1 MTNMIMVVFL
11 FQWVLM
17 HYKADVNA
25 PDNDGNTPLHLCT
38 ANGHEK
44 VKNNVFILRVE
55 RSKICTLFS
64 AVFAMFREELSKEEH
79 SKSRVSE
86 SLI

>member
-1 MTNMIMVVFL
+1 MYKLIKRGAVVNAMDYNGTTAL
-11 FQWVLM
+11 HLACQRGHGSAALVLM

-44 VKNNVFILRVE
+44 VRA
-55 RSKICTLFS
+55 FS
-64 AVFAMFREELSKEEH
+64 
-79 SKSRVSE
+79 
-86 SLI
+86 